1 MKSYAVTIWLNV
13 TTHEQARDLGTEGRL
28 GYSEGHAESL
38 AIFLRGHG
46 DDDRHAY
53 PGDRVRKAGNFVVDA
68 ESAQGAAEIAY
79 AIGNGASDQSERY
92 YAQKVRSMSAGDLV
106 TVETPDGPVT
116 FACESEGWRAV
127 DFGEFA
133 VEEVAPAA

>member
-1 MKSYAVTIWLNV
+1 MSSFAVTIWLNV
-13 TTHEQARDLGTEGRL
+13 TTHKQAHEAGTEGRS
-28 GYSEGHAESL
+28 GYSEAHADTA
-38 AIFLRGHG
+38 AIFMRVG
-46 DDDRHAY
+46 DEPKAR

-68 ESAQGAAEIAY
+68 VCTEHAADIAFM
-79 AIGNGASDQSERY
+79 IGNGASDQSERY

-127 DFGEFA
+127 DFGEFTA
-133 VEEVAPAA
+133 EEVTPAA